1 MLTGP
6 PMQRGARRPP
16 AKDIP
21 AMAEEGDVLTN
32 LDTDAAAGGNGADT
46 QPVAGL
52 LSQYI
57 KDLSVENPKAPESFQ
72 WAEQPQIDVEFN
84 SGERQVNVEI
94 SVIELKVSASAKT
107 SQGAAYIIE
116 LAYCGLVGMRNMS
129 DDQKHAFTYAEAPR
143 ILFPFAR
150 RVIAD
155 ATRDAGFAPL
165 LLDPIDF
172 TALYMQQLQQR
183 QQEGVDPIAPGA
195 GGEG

>member
-1 MLTGP
+1 
-6 PMQRGARRPP
+6 
-16 AKDIP
+16 
-21 AMAEEGDVLTN
+21 MAEEGDVLTN
-32 LDTDAAAGGNGADT
+32 LDPEGTNGGNGADT

-72 WAEQPQIDVEFN
+72 WTEQPQIDVQFN
-84 SGERQVNVEI
+84 IGARKINDEI
-94 SVIELKVSASAKT
+94 SEVELKVSASAKT
-107 SQGAAYIIE
+107 AQGAAYIVE
-116 LAYCGLVGMRNMS
+116 LAYCGLIGMRNMS

>member
-1 MLTGP
+1 
-6 PMQRGARRPP
+6 
-16 AKDIP
+16 
-21 AMAEEGDVLTN
+21 MAEEGDVLTN
-32 LDTDAAAGGNGADT
+32 LDTDNANGGNGADT

-72 WAEQPQIDVEFN
+72 WTEQPQIDVQFN
-84 SGERQVNVEI
+84 IGARKINDEI
-94 SVIELKVSASAKT
+94 SEIELKVSASAKS
-107 SQGAAYIIE
+107 SQGTAYIIE
-116 LAYCGLVGMRNMS
+116 LAYCGLVGMRNMAE
-129 DDQKHAFTYAEAPR
+129 DQMHAFSYAEAPR

-172 TALYMQQLQQR
+172 TGLYMQQLAQKQAD
-183 QQEGVDPIAPGA
+183 EAAAAAAPS
-195 GGEG
+195 GEA

>member
-1 MLTGP
+1 
-6 PMQRGARRPP
+6 
-16 AKDIP
+16 
-21 AMAEEGDVLTN
+21 MAEEGDVLTN
-32 LDTDAAAGGNGADT
+32 LDNGNANGGNGADT

-72 WAEQPQIDVEFN
+72 WTEQPQVDVQFN
-84 SGERQVNVEI
+84 IGARKINDEI
-94 SVIELKVSASAKT
+94 SEIELKVSASAKS
-107 SQGAAYIIE
+107 SQGTLYIVE

-129 DDQKHAFTYAEAPR
+129 DEQVHAFSYAEGPR

-155 ATRDAGFAPL
+155 AVRDAGFPPL

-172 TALYMQQLQQR
+172 TALYLQQLQQR
-183 QQEGVDPIAPGA
+183 QEEGVDVFGA
-195 GGEG
+195 GKEG

>member
-1 MLTGP
+1 
-6 PMQRGARRPP
+6 
-16 AKDIP
+16 
-21 AMAEEGDVLTN
+21 MAEEGDVLTN
-32 LDTDAAAGGNGADT
+32 LDPEGTNGGNGADT

-72 WAEQPQIDVEFN
+72 WAEQPQIDVQFN
-84 SGERQVNVEI
+84 IGARQVNEEI
-94 SVIELKVSASAKT
+94 SEIELKVSASAKT
-107 SQGAAYIIE
+107 SQGAAYIVE
-116 LAYCGLVGMRNMS
+116 LAYCGLIGMRNMG
-129 DDQKHAFTYAEAPR
+129 DEQKHAFTYAEAPR

-172 TALYMQQLQQR
+172 TALYLQQLQAKQA
-183 QQEGVDPIAPGA
+183 DDA
-195 GGEG
+195 GGQAPVPTGEA